1 MKSYQSITT
10 DIVIFTIENDELKVL
25 LIKRAKEPFKNQWA
39 LPGGFILENEPPEKA
54 ALRVL
59 KNKAGIDSIYME
71 QLYTFPGS
79 GRDPRGNIITITYFA
94 LAPKNKIKIINSNKV
109 HPVRSSLAEV
119 LRTHAKGASE
129 TSNGIQMPTFRSVKK
144 LPDIAFDHNRIITYG
159 LQRLQSKLEYT
170 NVVYSLLPQYFTFN
184 QLQKTYE
191 IILNKKLD
199 KRNFRKKFMLLG
211 LIKPTKKILKGERQ
225 RPAQLYKFRSMIPAE
240 LKKFF

>member
-39 LPGGFILENEPPEKA
+39 LPGGFLLKKEDPEKA
-54 ALRVL
+54 AKRVL
-59 KNKAGIDSIYME
+59 KEKAGIENVYLE
-71 QLYTFPGS
+71 QLYTFAGS
-79 GRDPRGNIITITYFA
+79 GRDPRGNVITISYFA
-94 LAPKNKIKIINSNKV
+94 LTPRNKIEIK
-109 HPVRSSLAEV
+109 
-119 LRTHAKGASE
+119 E
-129 TSNGIQMPTFRSVKK
+129 TKEIQTPTFRSIKK

-225 RPAQLYKFRSMIPAE
+225 RPAQLYKFRSIQPAE